1 MRRIYKVYSRSVFN
15 LFVIVALFF
24 NSFNADADVPVNCTY
39 NQILYPAIHSKC
51 WLKKWKY
58 I

>member
-15 LFVIVALFF
+15 LFVIVALFL

-39 NQILYPAIHSKC
+39 N
-51 WLKKWKY
+51 
-58 I
+58 